1 MSKTG
6 YLGRGGVEMEYVI
19 LGAGAAGI
27 TAAKTIRKADREG
40 KITVISTDT
49 QVHSR
54 CMLHKYLSHERD
66 AAGISFIDPDFFE
79 KNQITWLPG
88 KTVSRLDTQGKKV
101 YTDQGDEM
109 SYDRLLI
116 ATGAESFIPPVGNLR
131 EAENVFGLRHLR
143 DAQAIDELAKDAE
156 NIVIIG
162 SGLVGLDAAY
172 GLMETGKKV
181 SIVEMADQILPVQL
195 DKTAAF
201 EYQKR
206 FEEAGARFYLGRKA
220 ADTVMEEDKIIR
232 EIILDNGEKLPCDLI
247 IVAAGVR
254 SAVAGMEGEGIVID
268 RGIKVDDY
276 LQTGAEGVYAAGD
289 VTGLSGIWPNA
300 QKQGETAA
308 LNMCGSH
315 VEYTDRYAIKN
326 TINFFGLVSM
336 CVGVILPQEGDVV
349 IAREDSRNYKRVVL
363 RDGKVVGV
371 LLQGDIS
378 HGGIW
383 QYLIK
388 NQISISGIQKDI
400 FDLNFGDFYGIKDN
414 GEYQWRMKAISR

>member
-1 MSKTG
+1 
-6 YLGRGGVEMEYVI
+6 MEYVI

-27 TAAKTIRKADREG
+27 TAAKTIRKADKNG

-66 AAGISFIDPDFFE
+66 AAGISFVDPDFFE
-79 KNQITWLPG
+79 KNQFTWLQG
-88 KTVSRLDTQGKKV
+88 KTVNRLDTQGKKV
-101 YTDQGDEM
+101 YTDQGDEV

-143 DAQAIDELAKDAE
+143 DAQAIDELAKNAE

-220 ADTVMEEDKIIR
+220 ADTIMGEDKNIH
-232 EIILDNGEKLPCDLI
+232 EIVLDNGEKLACDLI

>member
-1 MSKTG
+1 
-6 YLGRGGVEMEYVI
+6 MEYVI

-206 FEEAGARFYLGRKA
+206 FEKAGAVFYLGRKA
-220 ADTVMEEDKIIR
+220 ADTVMGEDKIIR

-363 RDGKVVGV
+363 RDGKAVGV

-388 NQISISGIQKDI
+388 NQIDLAGIKKDI

>member
-1 MSKTG
+1 
-6 YLGRGGVEMEYVI
+6 MEYVI

-27 TAAKTIRKADREG
+27 TAAKTIRKADKNG

-66 AAGISFIDPDFFE
+66 AAGISFVDPDFFE
-79 KNQITWLPG
+79 KNQITWLQG
-88 KTVSRLDTQGKKV
+88 KTVNRLDTQGKKV
-101 YTDQGDEM
+101 YTDQGDEV

-143 DAQAIDELAKDAE
+143 DAQAIDELAKNAE

-220 ADTVMEEDKIIR
+220 ADTIMGEDKNIH
-232 EIILDNGEKLPCDLI
+232 EIVLDNGEKLACDLI

-363 RDGKVVGV
+363 RDGKVAGV
-371 LLQGDIS
+371 LFQGDIS

>member
-1 MSKTG
+1 
-6 YLGRGGVEMEYVI
+6 MEYVI

-27 TAAKTIRKADREG
+27 TAAKTIRKADSEG

-66 AAGISFIDPDFFE
+66 AAGISFVDPDFFE
-79 KNQITWLPG
+79 KNQIAWLQG
-88 KTVSRLDTQGKKV
+88 KTVNRLDTKGKKV
-101 YTDQGDEM
+101 YTDQGDEV

-143 DAQAIDELAKDAE
+143 DAQAIDELAKDVE

>member
-1 MSKTG
+1 MK
-6 YLGRGGVEMEYVI
+6 YVI

-27 TAAKTIRKADREG
+27 TAAKTIRKADENG

-66 AAGISFIDPDFFE
+66 AAGISFVDPDFFE
-79 KNQITWLPG
+79 KNQIAWLQG
-88 KTVSRLDTQGKKV
+88 KTVNRLDTQGKKV
-101 YTDQGDEM
+101 YTDQGDEV

-143 DAQAIDELAKDAE
+143 DAQAIDELAKNAE